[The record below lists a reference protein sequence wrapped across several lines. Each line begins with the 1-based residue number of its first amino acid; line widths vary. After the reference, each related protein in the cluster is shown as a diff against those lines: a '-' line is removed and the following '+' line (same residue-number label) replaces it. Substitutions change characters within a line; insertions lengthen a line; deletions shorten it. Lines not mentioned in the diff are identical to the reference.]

1 MSDTPA
7 AFAAAS
13 ASHEGGAIAGAR
25 SDGENAAAIPVSEVV
40 DLLVSDDD
48 EERQR
53 LGRSDDEQ
61 QQKQQQ
67 QQQPQT
73 EAGAFSEEQLTGT
86 ILTELR
92 RPNSRAV
99 PSASEM
105 HKENQATLRAFEDGD
120 FEGLTAQG
128 VEAAR
133 EVLKTNRPSK
143 QKSAPAKR
151 VVAALTVK
159 LIRVTANNKSGTAT
173 NERVDWF
180 RDTARKALEAADRQK
195 EKAVEDAEKKQALA
209 IRVLRKAK
217 SRIAQPLSPP
227 KFTHD
232 PTTGVINGLSYRT
245 QWALPAGHVGS
256 HRGEARR
263 GEAWR
268 GVARV
273 RRAPTGLPPSPP
285 RACAHWLAYRL
296 VSNLNPRAAGNAP
309 LGGSLVCKVETRLKR
324 G

>member
-268 GVARV
+268 GVAWRAFGE
-273 RRAPTGLPPSPP
+273 RRLVYPLPP
-285 RACAHWLAYRL
+285 RA
-296 VSNLNPRAAGNAP
+296 RARTGWP
-309 LGGSLVCKVETRLKR
+309 TGSCRI
-324 G
+324 

>member
-61 QQKQQQ
+61 QQKQQQQQ

-143 QKSAPAKR
+143 QKKR
-151 VVAALTVK
+151 PRQESCCRTYRQAHP
-159 LIRVTANNKSGTAT
+159 RDGEQQ
-173 NERVDWF
+173 ER
-180 RDTARKALEAADRQK
+180 
-195 EKAVEDAEKKQALA
+195 
-209 IRVLRKAK
+209 
-217 SRIAQPLSPP
+217 
-227 KFTHD
+227 
-232 PTTGVINGLSYRT
+232 NGD
-245 QWALPAGHVGS
+245 Q
-256 HRGEARR
+256 
-263 GEAWR
+263 
-268 GVARV
+268 
-273 RRAPTGLPPSPP
+273 
-285 RACAHWLAYRL
+285 RAC
-296 VSNLNPRAAGNAP
+296 
-309 LGGSLVCKVETRLKR
+309 
-324 G
+324 